1 MAQSRAAKT
10 LNYFIQGIALA
21 WDGFTPLLKLNIAVQ
36 NPSNEQF
43 VIRSISGS
51 AWLGDTNAGNFSMFQ
66 TVVIAPNAHS
76 VVPIVVR
83 LNASGI
89 VSDLI
94 RLIQKG
100 GYQMDLRI
108 KGFVNANGFV
118 NELNLDYKVV

>member
-1 MAQSRAAKT
+1 MAQSKAAKT

-21 WDGFTPLLKLNIAVQ
+21 FDGFIPLLRLDIAVQ

-43 VIRSISGS
+43 VIKSISGT

-66 TVVIAPNAHS
+66 TVVIAPNAQN
-76 VVPIVVR
+76 VVPVVVR
-83 LNASGI
+83 LNPSGI

-108 KGFVNANGFV
+108 KGYVNANGFV
-118 NELNLDYKVV
+118 NELDLDYKVI